1 MSMAIRQAAPTDSD
15 AIFDLERYAYDYPAS
30 HINLVKENFESSFNE
45 YYVLEDDGKVVGAGR
60 LIRFD
65 QNIRTSWKSMGGLGE
80 LATSPEIR
88 RKGYARDMMDFG
100 IELMHQSG
108 YATSML
114 YPFKDTFYSTFGYIN
129 CPPILSVSV
138 NPIQLRGCKI
148 PHGYNF
154 QRVPIK
160 EGLDFFKYVH
170 ERSAEKHHGA
180 VRRNDKRWAE
190 MTIGD
195 KYEIVI
201 VFGKDGEPEGL
212 MLYQNKGYSQ
222 FGDSKTVGTMIV
234 REWYCLSCKA
244 RTAMLNY
251 IYLHADQIINV
262 SIPINPMTDDYYH
275 WVQDRNI
282 PTIRARRSY
291 MARVIDV
298 EKAIEGL
305 PSSIEGE
312 VCLRVQDKHCDW
324 NNQAF
329 KIYQEDSMLHTER
342 VENLECDT
350 LVTIEGITALVY
362 GTAQVDTLVC
372 FGWIDGPVPPILSQ
386 WFPKTDMWMTEDF

>member
-1 MSMAIRQAAPTDSD
+1 MGMAIRQAALADSD
-15 AIFDLERYAYDYPAS
+15 AIFDLEGYAYDYPS
-30 HINLVKENFESSFNE
+30 DHLKLVKKNFESCFDE
-45 YYVLEDDGKVVGAGR
+45 YYVLEDDGRVTGVGR
-60 LIRFD
+60 LIQFD
-65 QNIRTSWKSMGGLGE
+65 QNIRTTWKSMGGLGE

-88 RKGYARDMMDFG
+88 RQGNASDMMNFG
-100 IELMHQSG
+100 LELMHEKD
-108 YATSML
+108 YTTSML
-114 YPFKDTFYSTFGYIN
+114 YPFKDTFYSAFGYIN

-138 NPIQLRGCKI
+138 NPIQLRGCRR
-148 PHGYNF
+148 PQGYDF
-154 QRVPIK
+154 RRVPIK

-180 VRRNDKRWAE
+180 VKRNNKRWSE
-190 MTIGD
+190 MVNGD
-195 KYEIVI
+195 RYEIVI

-212 MLYQNKGYSQ
+212 MLYQNKGYNQ

-234 REWYCLSCKA
+234 KEWYPLSCRA

-251 IYLHADQIINV
+251 MYLHAEQIINV
-262 SIPINPMTDDYYH
+262 SIPINPMSDDYYH

-312 VCLRVQDKHCDW
+312 VCLSVQDKHCDW
-324 NNQAF
+324 NNHVYRV
-329 KIYQEDSMLHTER
+329 YQEDSKLHAEI
-342 VENLECDT
+342 VDDCEPDT
-350 LVTIEGITALVY
+350 LVTIEGLTALVY
-362 GTAQVDTLVC
+362 GSAQVDTLVC
-372 FGWIDGPVPPILSQ
+372 FGWIEGPVPPILSQ